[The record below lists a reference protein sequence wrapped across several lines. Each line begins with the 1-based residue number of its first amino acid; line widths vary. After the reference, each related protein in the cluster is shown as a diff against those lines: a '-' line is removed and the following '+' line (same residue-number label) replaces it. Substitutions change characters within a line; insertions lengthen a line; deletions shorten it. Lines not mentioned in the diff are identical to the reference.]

1 MRPMTVIALTGG
13 TGFVGSHVVD
23 QALAAGIALR
33 ALTRRPQPE
42 RIGVTWIAGA
52 LGDPASLATLVAGAD
67 AVLHV
72 AGVINAP
79 DRAGFAASNIEGTR
93 AMIAEAEQA
102 GIRRF
107 VQVSS
112 IAARE
117 PGLSDYGWSKAEAD
131 KVLIASN
138 LDWTIVR
145 PPAIFGPRD
154 NEMLELFK
162 LATRHVV
169 PLPPAGGRLSVIAV
183 EELVRL
189 LIALPASNAL
199 TRQAVEPD
207 DGRPDGWDH
216 REFAR
221 AIGAATGSKVL
232 PLPLPRLLLDAV
244 SAGDRL
250 VRGERAKLT
259 ADRVRYFCHKDWV
272 SHDRPPTDVWAPR
285 GDTREALAATAA
297 WYRAQGL
304 L

>member
-1 MRPMTVIALTGG
+1 MTVVALTGG
-13 TGFVGSHVVD
+13 TGFVGSHVID
-23 QALAAGIALR
+23 QALAAGIKLR

-42 RIGVTWIAGA
+42 RAGVTWISGA
-52 LGDPASLATLVAGAD
+52 LDDTASLATLVTGAD

-79 DRAGFAASNIEGTR
+79 DRAGFAAGNIEGTR
-93 AMIAEAEQA
+93 NVIAATEAA

-117 PGLSDYGWSKAEAD
+117 PDLSDYGWSKAEAD
-131 KVLIASN
+131 KVLTASN

-145 PPAIFGPRD
+145 PPAIFGSRD

-162 LATRHVV
+162 LAKKHVM

-189 LIALPASNAL
+189 LIALPTSNAL
-199 TRQAVEPD
+199 TRQIVEPD
-207 DGRPDGWDH
+207 DGAPNGWDH
-216 REFAR
+216 RDLAR
-221 AIGAATGSKVL
+221 AIGVATDSRVL
-232 PLPLPRLLLDAV
+232 LLPLPRVILDTI

-250 VRGERAKLT
+250 VRGKNAKLT
-259 ADRVRYFCHKDWV
+259 PDRVRYFCHKDWV
-272 SHDRPPTDVWAPR
+272 SHARPPADVWSPQVA
-285 GDTREALAATAA
+285 TRDALAATAA

>member
-1 MRPMTVIALTGG
+1 MTVLALTGG
-13 TGFVGSHVVD
+13 TGFVGGHVID
-23 QALAAGIALR
+23 QALAAGIELR

-42 RIGVTWIAGA
+42 REGVRWIAGA
-52 LGDPASLATLVAGAD
+52 LDDPASLATLVTGSD

-79 DRAGFAASNIEGTR
+79 DRAGFAAGNIEGTR
-93 AMIAEAEQA
+93 AMIAAARGA

-131 KVLIASN
+131 KVLMASD

-154 NEMLELFK
+154 SEMLELFK
-162 LATRHVV
+162 LATHHIM

-189 LIALPASNAL
+189 LIALPTSNAL
-199 TRQAVEPD
+199 TRQIVEPD

-216 REFAR
+216 RDLAR
-221 AIGAATGSKVL
+221 AIGVATNSKVL
-232 PLPLPRLLLDAV
+232 PLPLPRVVLNAV
-244 SAGDRL
+244 CAADRL
-250 VRGERAKLT
+250 FRGKDAKLT
-259 ADRVRYFCHKDWV
+259 PDRVRYFCHKDWV
-272 SHDRPPTDVWAPR
+272 SHAAPPADIWSPQI
-285 GDTREALAATAA
+285 DTRDALAATAA
-297 WYRAQGL
+297 WYRTNGL
-304 L
+304 LR

>member
-1 MRPMTVIALTGG
+1 MTVVALTGG
-13 TGFVGSHVVD
+13 TGFVGSHVID
-23 QALAAGIALR
+23 QALAAGLELR

-42 RIGVTWIAGA
+42 RAGVTWIAGA
-52 LGDPASLATLVAGAD
+52 LDDTASLAALVTDAD

-79 DRAGFAASNIEGTR
+79 DRAGFAAGNIEGTR
-93 AMIAEAEQA
+93 NVIAAAEQA

-117 PGLSDYGWSKAEAD
+117 PDLSDYGWSKAEAD

-154 NEMLELFK
+154 SEMLELFK
-162 LATRHVV
+162 LATKHVM

-189 LIALPASNAL
+189 LIALPVSNAL
-199 TRQAVEPD
+199 TRQIVEPD
-207 DGRPDGWDH
+207 DGHPDGWDH
-216 REFAR
+216 RDLAR
-221 AIGAATGSKVL
+221 AIGAATDSKVL
-232 PLPLPRLLLDAV
+232 PLPLPRVILDV
-244 SAGDRL
+244 LSAGDRL
-250 VRGERAKLT
+250 VRGKGAKLT
-259 ADRVRYFCHKDWV
+259 PDRVRYFCHKDWV
-272 SHDRPPTDVWAPR
+272 SHARPPADVWAPQV
-285 GDTREALAATAA
+285 DTSDALVATAQ
-297 WYRAQGL
+297 WYRANGL